1 MAGQISLN
9 RNQLRAFAPDSAILA
24 FRPAD
29 TGSPMQDWCNH
40 LSQNARYRR
49 ELEEFAVLGDV
60 VVRIA
65 DGIEPAP
72 LERVKILSLE
82 YAIKVLNNETDAKE
96 FVRAARAI
104 AGADANQFELE
115 QIAVYYYGEI
125 RGGAPINQVLKTM
138 ALLGMRLEAVTKTVN
153 EREIETSEIEIEPQ
167 QLTVEDEKRVR
178 AAQAGLP
185 RLAAATPNFDA
196 EIAAI
201 SRRLSRS
208 RVSRMMRDEY
218 AEFYLEDAGKSLA
231 ELDRDFESFEQHE
244 QYDENG
250 IVGFAMS
257 GGQHSVVV
265 YELDHEVDASYL
277 PTDAQSLAKA
287 MNRLF
292 VGHKIGGAA
301 ARAARQFTVARRAAM
316 HEINLA
322 KKGLP
327 GIAPA
332 VPPIEQF
339 SALPFSDDE
348 FDEWLAAKLDALYN
362 RRVLR
367 TVRRTTNHKGQ
378 LVEYAT
384 VQEVNP
390 DWEEMQYAATV
401 CQILW
406 GQMHTDFHLRSLRR
420 ETYQNLYLSIRQT
433 VDTARVAEL
442 KKTAYDC
449 FKEQKKLSLKE
460 FTALNTVAKSQEARL
475 ADTVSPTTRKTL
487 AEIEKSSPNRLRYLK
502 FFLYNDAE
510 VQTLTRQEK
519 QRLWAAIR
527 TREAVVCSTHA
538 QPKSQ
543 NQSGQQA
550 AKATPNQTQTAA
562 AKQQLI
568 RNQNAAKQIVRVTA
582 QSE

>member
-1 MAGQISLN
+1 MAGQINLN

-24 FRPAD
+24 FRPED

-40 LSQNARYRR
+40 LSQNTRYRR

-82 YAIKVLNNETDAKE
+82 YAVKVLNNETDAKE

-104 AGADANQFELE
+104 AGADAAQFEFE
-115 QIAVYYYGEI
+115 QIAAHYYGEI
-125 RGGAPINQVLKTM
+125 RRGAAINEVLKEM
-138 ALLGMRLEAVTKTVN
+138 ALLGMQLEAVTKTVN
-153 EREIETSEIEIEPQ
+153 EREIETSETEIEPQ
-167 QLTVEDEKRVR
+167 KLTVEDEKRVR
-178 AAQAGLP
+178 AAQIDLFA
-185 RLAAATPNFDA
+185 LAAPTTNFDD

-201 SRRLSRS
+201 NSRLSGS
-208 RVSRMMRDEY
+208 RATRMVRDEY
-218 AEFYLEDAGKSLA
+218 AEFYLGDAGKSLA
-231 ELDRDFESFEQHE
+231 ELDRDFESFEQLE

-265 YELDHEVDASYL
+265 YELDQEVDASYL
-277 PTDAQSLAKA
+277 PTDAQSFAKE

-292 VGHKIGGAA
+292 VGHQIGGAA
-301 ARAARQFTVARRAAM
+301 ARKARQFVVAHRAAA

-327 GIAPA
+327 SIAPA
-332 VPPIEQF
+332 VPPIERF
-339 SALPFSDDE
+339 STLPFSDDE
-348 FDEWLAAKLDALYN
+348 FADWLAAKLDALYN

-367 TVRRTTNHKGQ
+367 TVRRTTHHKGQ

-384 VQEVNP
+384 AQEINP
-390 DWEEMQYAATV
+390 DWEEMQYVANV

-406 GQMHTDFHLRSLRR
+406 QQMHADFHLRSLRR
-420 ETYQNLYLSIRQT
+420 ETYHNLYLSIRKT

-442 KKTAYDC
+442 KKTAYDY

-475 ADTVSPTTRKTL
+475 ADTISPTTKETL
-487 AEIEKSSPNRLRYLK
+487 REIETASPNRLRYLK
-502 FFLYNDAE
+502 FFLYNDANI
-510 VQTLTRQEK
+510 QTLTRQEK

-527 TREAVVCSTHA
+527 TREATVSNNHA
-538 QPKSQ
+538 QPELQ
-543 NQSGQQA
+543 NQSGQQP
-550 AKATPNQTQTAA
+550 AKATPNTAQIAA
-562 AKQQLI
+562 AKQQFI
-568 RNQNAAKQIVRVTA
+568 RNQNAAKQIVRVTT
-582 QSE
+582 QNN